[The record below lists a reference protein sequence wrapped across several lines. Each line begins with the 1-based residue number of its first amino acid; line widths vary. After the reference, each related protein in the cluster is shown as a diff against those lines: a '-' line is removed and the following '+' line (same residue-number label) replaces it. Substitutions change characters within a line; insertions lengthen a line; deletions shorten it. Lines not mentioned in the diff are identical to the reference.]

1 MRIEL
6 SMNILTLWDKTIG
19 YDVILNDGEIN
30 EIIEDYL
37 KREYVKPGDTFV
49 SFNIN
54 DLRS

>member
-1 MRIEL
+1 
-6 SMNILTLWDKTIG
+6 MNILTLWDKTIG